1 LVPSPAF
8 RLRRRLDFRYIV
20 CGNCLQSDNI
30 RSQRVGCVHNLV
42 VTMTEGPS
50 NPSSERRG
58 DARRTALKSA
68 RIVAKDGTTVECR
81 LRNISESGA
90 RLELAGPQLLP
101 HAFELEITGMPART
115 CTLRWVKG
123 SLIGVQFVD
132 QE

>member
-1 LVPSPAF
+1 MTGDPSHP
-8 RLRRRLDFRYIV
+8 
-20 CGNCLQSDNI
+20 SD
-30 RSQRVGCVHNLV
+30 
-42 VTMTEGPS
+42 
-50 NPSSERRG
+50 ERRG
-58 DARRTALKSA
+58 GQTRRTALKGA
-68 RIVAKDGTTVECR
+68 RIIYAGGSVECR

-101 HAFELEITGMPART
+101 HTFELEITGMPART